1 MIMVS
6 RRKFSASAAAASAAA
21 AVAAAAA
28 AAAADFFAFTAVA
41 GAAAAAA
48 VATDSTA
55 VATDS
60 AAVATDSAAS
70 VGGGI
75 ATLRTHGTF
84 ESFGGGGH
92 RRRSFIVNTPF
103 GEKKIVLF
111 ARELHSRA
119 QPVGSAGSVAARL
132 APPPPNPMRTNESL
146 SSLSSPKR

>member
-28 AAAADFFAFTAVA
+28 AAAADFFAF
-41 GAAAAAA
+41 
-48 VATDSTA
+48 TA